1 MYIHTYILIV
11 CARRIIWL
19 SIPTDWYTEEF
30 EVPTSHLWIVQCQH
44 GASVSQSRNFFKAR
58 QIPLLVEDPHTCL
71 GNDIWHKPSTKE
83 PSSCACMTL
92 HSTQATYTAA
102 PQQPGRFTKRC
113 VVQPSQLYT
122 LLKRY
127 FSFSRSFPGRKVN
140 QKGPVILTFYV
151 A

>member
-1 MYIHTYILIV
+1 MHRPYVLSTSSIANTYGAQLMFLESMPSNSGEL
-11 CARRIIWL
+11 RTNSSRPGNP
-19 SIPTDWYTEEF
+19 SS
-30 EVPTSHLWIVQCQH
+30 TSHVIMLAMISDSLAIVQCQH

-102 PQQPGRFTKRC
+102 PQQP
-113 VVQPSQLYT
+113 
-122 LLKRY
+122 
-127 FSFSRSFPGRKVN
+127 VN
-140 QKGPVILTFYV
+140 QKVRALGICTVFHR
-151 A
+151 